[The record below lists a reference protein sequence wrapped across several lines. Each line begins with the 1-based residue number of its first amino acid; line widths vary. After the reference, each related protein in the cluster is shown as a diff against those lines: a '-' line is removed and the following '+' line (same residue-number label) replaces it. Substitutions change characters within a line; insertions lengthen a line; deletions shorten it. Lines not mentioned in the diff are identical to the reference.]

1 MKKLQRILLLNIIII
16 ICLNFLSCGT
26 NRPFPKRLTGNYVGT
41 IESYQVPV
49 QDTFLLVA
57 STQMAVQLQNED
69 MLMQVG
75 NQLQKV
81 PFLVTA
87 KTKAYYALEVKV
99 QPNVTEHWRLY
110 RKGKKLERLA
120 LSPRP
125 SVILIKK

>member
-1 MKKLQRILLLNIIII
+1 M
-16 ICLNFLSCGT
+16 NFLSCGT

-75 NQLQKV
+75 DQLQKV